1 MIYRLNYSDGFIS
14 NLDEHLTY
22 LREAGVTQFTID
34 RWFGRLFVFTEN
46 LCEWPER
53 FPVDRVLTE
62 ATGRET
68 RKANFGRYLIS
79 YRVDNTQH
87 TVTLLGFVH
96 GATRRE
102 G

>member
-1 MIYRLNYSDGFIS
+1 MIFRVLYSDEFTA

-22 LREAGVTQFTID
+22 LRGEGVSHLTID
-34 RWFGRLFVFTEN
+34 RWYGRLFELVGSLN
-46 LCEWPER
+46 DAPNR
-53 FPVDRVLTE
+53 FPVDRVLTQ

-79 YRVDNTQH
+79 YRVDDARR

-96 GATRRE
+96 GARRR
-102 G
+102 

>member
-1 MIYRLNYSDGFIS
+1 MTYHVFYSEGYTA

-22 LREAGVTQFTID
+22 LQASGVSQFTID
-34 RWFGRLFVFTEN
+34 RWFGKLFT
-46 LCEWPER
+46 LTQSLSEWPER

-68 RKANFGRYLIS
+68 RKANYGRYLIS
-79 YRVDNTQH
+79 YHVDDDKQK
-87 TVTLLGFVH
+87 VTLLGFVH

-102 G
+102 R

>member
-1 MIYRLNYSDGFIS
+1 MIYRVFYSDEFTS

-22 LREAGVTQFTID
+22 LRREGVSQPTIN
-34 RWFGRLFVFTEN
+34 RWYGKLFKLVES
-46 LCEWPER
+46 LEEWPDR
-53 FPVDRVLTE
+53 FPIDRVLTQ

-68 RKANFGRYLIS
+68 RKANYGRYLIS
-79 YRVDNTQH
+79 YRVDDDRR

-96 GATRRE
+96 GARR